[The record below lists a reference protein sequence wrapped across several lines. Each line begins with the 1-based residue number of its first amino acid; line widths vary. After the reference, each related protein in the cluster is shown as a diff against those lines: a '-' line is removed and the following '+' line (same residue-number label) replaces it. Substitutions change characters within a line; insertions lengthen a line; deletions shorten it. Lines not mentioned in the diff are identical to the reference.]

1 MGAPVQGLLQQL
13 TAVGVVPHLQFLLC
27 PRLAVPRAG
36 LWGPTSAAQAGQH
49 RGGERGGGTFSHLPS
64 GDGSSTCVC
73 SVYLDFR
80 LDRRVLS
87 LTVCTVFGLLSPDIY
102 QGTQALCII
111 ID

>member
-1 MGAPVQGLLQQL
+1 MGAPVKGLLQQL
-13 TAVGVVPHLQFLLC
+13 TAVGLVPHLQFLLC
-27 PRLAVPRAG
+27 PRPALPRA
-36 LWGPTSAAQAGQH
+36 LGPHISAAQAGQH
-49 RGGERGGGTFSHLPS
+49 GGGERGGGIFSHLPS

-80 LDRRVLS
+80 LDRHVLS

-111 ID
+111 TDS